1 MLSIR
6 MRLRGV
12 LLAALY
18 RQEPDRVPLDIGS
31 TQVTGIH
38 ALACRGLCEALGLP
52 LGGVELCASIRPS
65 APGAEPVFYSC
76 GTVRPIMPHLIEM
89 GVQILNP
96 VGTIGAD
103 VSLENPIAMWQA
115 WQGQGA
121 YP

>member
-1 MLSIR
+1 ML
-6 MRLRGV
+6 LN
-12 LLAALY
+12 
-18 RQEPDRVPLDIGS
+18 IGS
-31 TQVTGIH
+31 TQVPGIH
-38 ALACRGLCEALGLP
+38 AIACRGLCEALGLP

-65 APGAEPVFYSC
+65 APNAEPVFHSC
-76 GTVRPIMPHLIEM
+76 GTVRPAIPDPVEM

-96 VGTIGAD
+96 VRNIEAD